1 MTFLITNLETLSLG
15 YVVLPNILFMTYFI
29 QNSRQPVA
37 ALPMIL
43 FYAALKTTPY
53 AQRSFGKVTNPYK
66 LLKNGLIIAI
76 LGGIIA
82 LFHPSIIE
90 GVILIGIGL
99 ANLPAAYLQLKDE
112 YRLHARWNF
121 GKTTF
126 FSIFYLIA
134 AIILGMLLSKL
145 AFDLFVAELIL
156 ILFLGL
162 IGVMRLPTPWK
173 NRTFTGKF
181 RFKPLIPTILILL
194 MTIGA
199 RGLKQTG
206 ASQLVILTLVIWLV
220 MLLGFNWLQKKL
232 VASRLWSFWTGAV
245 TNFFLIYSLFF
256 FDTLGKFS
264 LLYAAYI
271 LYILATITSL
281 ILAREIRSWKIIIGG
296 SVLGLIIALI
306 PSYWAFLVGLT
317 MTCFFCSLINRFV
330 WPRYQADESIPQ
342 INKRFVKQNYNI
354 LGSIASQITLICF
367 FMINNFIFSHHTN
380 QIFAAYYLQKASPE
394 LSWVLYTTRLACIVL
409 LILVLSLLL
418 VKESNDHRDYLQSR

>member
-1 MTFLITNLETLSLG
+1 MSFLITNLETLSLG

-29 QNSRQPVA
+29 QNSRQPEA

-53 AQRSFGKVTNPYK
+53 AQRSFGKVSNPYK
-66 LLKNGLIIAI
+66 LLKNGLVITI
-76 LGGIIA
+76 LGSIVT
-82 LFHPSIIE
+82 LLHPLIIE
-90 GVILIGIGL
+90 GAILIGIGL

-112 YRLHARWNF
+112 YRLHAKWKYSR
-121 GKTTF
+121 TTF
-126 FSIFYLIA
+126 LSIFYLIA

-145 AFDLFVAELIL
+145 NYNFFVVELII
-156 ILFLGL
+156 ILLL
-162 IGVMRLPTPWK
+162 ATVAVMRLPAPWQS
-173 NRTFTGKF
+173 RAFTGEF

-194 MTIGA
+194 MTIGT

-206 ASQLVILTLVIWLV
+206 ASQLVILTLVIWLI
-220 MLLGFNWLQKKL
+220 MLLGFNWLQKKM
-232 VASRLWSFWTGAV
+232 VASRLWTFWTGAV

-271 LYILATITSL
+271 LYILATIISL
-281 ILAREIRSWKIIIGG
+281 ILAKKIRSWKTIIGG

-306 PSYWAFLVGLT
+306 PSYWAFLVSLT
-317 MTCFFCSLINRFV
+317 ITCFFCNLINRFV
-330 WPRYQADESIPQ
+330 WPRYQADTSIPT

-380 QIFAAYYLQKASPE
+380 QILAAYYLQKASPE
-394 LSWVLYTTRLACIVL
+394 LNWVLYTTRLACIVL
-409 LILVLSLLL
+409 IIVVLSLLF
-418 VKESNDHRDYLQSR
+418 VKESEYR